1 MTDDSGR
8 FHFPAQDK
16 DFQLVITHPSGF
28 ALIKS
33 TPEWTARIIRLEPWS
48 RVEGTFRIG
57 KAPAANIPIEID
69 VRRLDSYGPDVPNIF
84 TQHQAT
90 TGPDG
95 RFVFERVIPGNGR
108 IGRRITFMVDE
119 GATEVASAYMIGAD
133 FPSGKTV
140 HIDLG
145 GIGRPVVGRLQ
156 PPEGFTGKVR
166 WNFADITVVGGANEP
181 VLHGHRGPRGQVPH
195 RRRARGRLFAER
207 PVHEGRRRITCRIIA
222 SACRRSRAMPRR
234 GRLTWE
240 R

>member
-1 MTDDSGR
+1 MVPGGGDLPDR
-8 FHFPAQDK
+8 
-16 DFQLVITHPSGF
+16 
-28 ALIKS
+28 
-33 TPEWTARIIRLEPWS
+33 
-48 RVEGTFRIG
+48 
-57 KAPAANIPIEID
+57 KAPAANVPIEID
-69 VRRLDSYGPDVPNIF
+69 VRRLESYGPDVPSIF

-145 GIGRPVVGRLQ
+145 GTGRPVVGRLQ

-166 WNFADITVVGGANEP
+166 WNFADITVVAAAQTSPYYTVTVDREGKFRIDDVPAGEYLLSVRFMKDDA
-181 VLHGHRGPRGQVPH
+181 GHLSDHRFSVPSLEGN
-195 RRRARGRLFAER
+195 AAER
-207 PVHEGRRRITCRIIA
+207 PVDLGTLKLEKR
-222 SACRRSRAMPRR
+222 
-234 GRLTWE
+234 
-240 R
+240 